1 MALYQLNIDDLNPLM
16 FFAES
21 DKEAKKKAI
30 AFGKMEGEGFHKLV
44 LRKASKKRTRA
55 NKHTETANLRD
66 HARQA
71 RLVFRSPVK
80 ELASAQATD

>member
-44 LRKASKKRTRA
+44 LRKASKK
-55 NKHTETANLRD
+55 
-66 HARQA
+66 
-71 RLVFRSPVK
+71 
-80 ELASAQATD
+80 